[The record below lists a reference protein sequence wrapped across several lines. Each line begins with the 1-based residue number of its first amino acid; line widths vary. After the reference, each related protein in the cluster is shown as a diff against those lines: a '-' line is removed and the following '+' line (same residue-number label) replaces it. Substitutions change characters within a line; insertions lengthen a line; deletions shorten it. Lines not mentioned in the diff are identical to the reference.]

1 MQTVVDR
8 PDTRAPAPT
17 GTGAAR
23 RFGRRIDPRID
34 PRIAWALAL
43 VVVAGGVLRFWGL
56 GANRLNYD
64 DAFTTMAGRLPIGD
78 LFGYL
83 RAHDSHPP
91 LDYLLRAP
99 LSRATN
105 SEWWLRLP
113 SVLCSIAAVALF
125 AWWMRTRGWVGVLAT
140 ALLAVSAF
148 QVLHGREVRMYPEL
162 ELIGVGAAVLADAW
176 LRRARRWHAPAVG
189 ALVLVCLLT
198 HVSGFLL
205 GAGLLALAG
214 RRTDREAW
222 RWRGALA
229 LAAAGWAVIWGPS
242 FVTQSQ
248 GGHSSWIPR
257 TTLARAVHTVARLV
271 TTRPQLH
278 VVVVVVVAGAV
289 FLWRTDRRLGRVWMC
304 CVAIPIALA
313 AVTGTVAPVLLDRTL
328 TVSAWGP
335 LLAIAFAVQ
344 AVARRSPVVAGVAV
358 TLVAI
363 VMIPASIHTV
373 TVRTG
378 PDVALR
384 HLQGVVHA
392 GDVVAIRP
400 KVKQP
405 ELVWSVGVQAHR
417 ETGPTRVPGLRNSAA
432 VVVDR
437 DAPRSGRIWLLDWN
451 RRAVLQHRF
460 VRCAPTWTRGTSRV
474 MCLQPVVAARA
485 PASPRA
491 PAAAVAAA
499 AAQAVPDSFSF

>member
-8 PDTRAPAPT
+8 PDAPVAPAA
-17 GTGAAR
+17 GRAR
-23 RFGRRIDPRID
+23 RTTRGTDHRV
-34 PRIAWALAL
+34 AWALAF
-43 VVVAGGVLRFWGL
+43 VVVAGAVLRFWGL

-78 LFGYL
+78 LFAYL
-83 RAHDSHPP
+83 RADDSHPP

-99 LSRATN
+99 LSRATT

-113 SVLCSIAAVALF
+113 SVVCSIAAVALF

-162 ELIGVGAAVLADAW
+162 ELIGVGAAVLAEAW
-176 LRRARRWHAPAVG
+176 LRRPRRWHAPAVG

-229 LAAAGWAVIWGPS
+229 LAAGGWAVVWGPS
-242 FVTQSQ
+242 FITQSQ
-248 GGHSSWIPR
+248 GGHSSWIPH
-257 TTLARAVHTVARLV
+257 TTLAGAVHTVARLV
-271 TTRPQLH
+271 TTKPQLH
-278 VVVVVVVAGAV
+278 LVVVVVIVAGAV
-289 FLWRTDRRLGRVWMC
+289 FLWRADRRLGRVWVC
-304 CVAIPIALA
+304 CVAVPIGLA
-313 AVTGTVAPVLLDRTL
+313 VVTGTVAPVLLDRTL
-328 TVSAWGP
+328 TVAAWGP
-335 LLAIAFAVQ
+335 LLAIVFVVQ
-344 AVARRSPVVAGVAV
+344 AVARRSRVVAGVAV
-358 TLVAI
+358 ALVAI

-378 PDVALR
+378 PDIALR
-384 HLQGVVHA
+384 HLQGVVQS
-392 GDVVAIRP
+392 GDVAAIRP

-405 ELVWSVGVQAHR
+405 ELVWSVGVQANL
-417 ETGPTRVPGLRNSAA
+417 ETAPTAVPGLSNSAA

-451 RRAVLQHRF
+451 RHPVLGHRF
-460 VRCAPTWTRGTSRV
+460 VLCAPPWHRGTSRV
-474 MCLQPVVAARA
+474 LCLQRAGAASA
-485 PASPRA
+485 PG
-491 PAAAVAAA
+491 PAAPNADAAA
-499 AAQAVPDSFSF
+499 ALQATAQAVPDSFSF